1 MLNLVRSRRDHDSA
15 QSIEH
20 LPSQHHQS
28 GPAHPRA
35 SRADCNYHIIIFNM
49 LVHDAATT
57 NSITMSRWSFATML
71 ALSCALCTSAAPTV
85 TVELKK
91 SLLHV
96 ELIAGGL
103 DPPQGLANILNDL
116 GLHTMQDVRLLN
128 TPEQLELAV
137 SLRTAGVGL
146 GSRSK
151 LRRLSE
157 ATTLNS
163 NVFRG
168 CAPFDLDR
176 HAFEGTSE
184 AARRLQESKLRESEG
199 RGPARRRLR

>member
-1 MLNLVRSRRDHDSA
+1 M
-15 QSIEH
+15 
-20 LPSQHHQS
+20 
-28 GPAHPRA
+28 
-35 SRADCNYHIIIFNM
+35 
-49 LVHDAATT
+49 
-57 NSITMSRWSFATML
+57 
-71 ALSCALCTSAAPTV
+71 
-85 TVELKK
+85 
-91 SLLHV
+91 
-96 ELIAGGL
+96 

-128 TPEQLELAV
+128 TPEQLELAE

-176 HAFEGTSE
+176 HAFEGASE

-199 RGPARRRLR
+199 PGISAETLALIFTGVLAIAGYIFQARLFLHVGDCVL